1 MRVAINGIRML
12 SLLAAR
18 GISPDSA
25 RTANPVQTIFHHRK
39 SKTFPV
45 QSVLIDDPKTLHRKA
60 SLKVLDPL
68 GDRFT

>member
-1 MRVAINGIRML
+1 VTLVPAGFGGE
-12 SLLAAR
+12 AAR
-18 GISPDSA
+18 I
-25 RTANPVQTIFHHRK
+25 ANPVQTTFHNRK